1 MAVFDLEEQEQIAAL
16 KGWWQERGKLVVL
29 AVMVVVLAV
38 AAYFGWR
45 VWSDRQAAA
54 GAELYL
60 QLDQAARTN
69 DARKV
74 RDLATTL
81 QKDYGRTAYAGM
93 AGLMAAKAAFDTG
106 ERAGAK
112 AHLQWVVD
120 NARSPEM
127 REVARLRL
135 AGVLLDDQDPAGA
148 LQLLEAKVSDAM
160 TPLYADLKGD
170 VFVAQGK
177 RAEARAQYQL
187 ALDKSDAKS
196 PQRQVVQVK
205 LDALGPAP

>member
-1 MAVFDLEEQEQIAAL
+1 MAAFDLEEQEQIAAL
-16 KGWWQERGKLVVL
+16 KGWWQEYGKLVVL
-29 AVMVVVLAV
+29 GVTVVALAV

-45 VWSDRQAAA
+45 AWTDRQAAA

-60 QLDQAARTN
+60 QLDQAARAS

-74 RDLATTL
+74 RDLATAL
-81 QKDYGRTAYAGM
+81 QKDYGRTAYAAM

-106 ERAGAK
+106 ERASAK
-112 AHLQWVVD
+112 TQLEWVVER
-120 NARSPEM
+120 AKSPEM
-127 REVARLRL
+127 RDVARLRL
-135 AGVLLDDQDPAGA
+135 AGVLLDEQDTAGA
-148 LQLLEAKVSDAM
+148 LKLLEAKVSDAM

-170 VFVAQGK
+170 VFAAQGN

-196 PQRQVVQVK
+196 PQRQVVQIK
-205 LDALGPAP
+205 LDALGSAP